1 MSASPAT
8 QGYMNGRPKLLILK
22 KDTCSNIRRH
32 IHQIIPQLPIRPT
45 REFSLAVAAASVTGS
60 REEIGTLSS
69 ETRDFYE

>member
-32 IHQIIPQLPIRPT
+32 INQFIPQLCIPT
-45 REFSLAVAAASVTGS
+45 REFSLAVAAASVRES
-60 REEIGTLSS
+60 RQEIATLSS
-69 ETRDFYE
+69 QMRNFYE